1 MRRHAAEGLQ
11 RQHHVRQV
19 LVRVVD
25 ILGDFQVAFAAAGA
39 RVVEGMAE
47 ALQFVLVGQVMR
59 DAAQRVHD
67 LVIFALEDGFG
78 ELQLGHL
85 LAEAELDLGAR
96 AQLPDRRQHRAF
108 FQALEVFVLL
118 DHLVDHVHDPG
129 ADGLHQHLRAFALQ
143 EVEHV
148 EVAVAFGGLRPEFAG
163 DLDDRLHAQAV
174 DIDRR

>member
-1 MRRHAAEGLQ
+1 MG
-11 RQHHVRQV
+11 QV

-25 ILGDFQVAFAAAGA
+25 VLGDFQVAFAAARA

-47 ALQFVLVGQVMR
+47 ALQLVLIGQVMR
-59 DAAQRVHD
+59 DAAERVHD
-67 LVIFALEDGFG
+67 LVILALENGFG

-96 AQLPDRRQHRAF
+96 AELPDRRQHGAF
-108 FQALEVFVLL
+108 FEALEVFVLL

-129 ADGLHQHLRAFALQ
+129 ADRLHQHLRAFALQ

-148 EVAVAFGGLRPEFAG
+148 EVAVALGGLRPELAG

-174 DIDRR
+174 DFDRR